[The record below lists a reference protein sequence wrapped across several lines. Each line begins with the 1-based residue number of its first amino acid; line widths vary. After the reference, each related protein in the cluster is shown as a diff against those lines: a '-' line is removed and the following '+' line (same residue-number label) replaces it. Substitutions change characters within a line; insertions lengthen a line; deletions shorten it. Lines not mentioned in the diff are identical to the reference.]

1 MNIETIT
8 TQLETKHDD
17 KENTK
22 NPEEIEMCCVIDIS
36 NKKDFVIYLENK
48 LDIDIGYY
56 FWKKYVASA
65 FWSNI
70 STPVNLIITLL
81 TAVTTAHSAS
91 NDIISENTSVR
102 LGVIA
107 LVITTMN
114 TFFRPH
120 TKMSQSIDMMKKW
133 IELGNDFE
141 EIYYSENK
149 YNTNADNIIKTYK
162 EYQIRA
168 NNLKEAE
175 GPETMNFLT
184 DFIHFISN
192 KLCLRKYQKWLD
204 TNKEIMKDARMINKE
219 EKLEEINKNKKWWSC
234 N

>member
-1 MNIETIT
+1 MNTENNDYKD
-8 TQLETKHDD
+8 TKD
-17 KENTK
+17 TK
-22 NPEEIEMCCVIDIS
+22 QEEIELCCVIDIN
-36 NKKDFVIYLENK
+36 NKKDFVIYLESK

-70 STPVNLIITLL
+70 STPINLIITLL
-81 TAVTTAHSAS
+81 TAITTAHTAS
-91 NDIISENTSVR
+91 NQIISEDTSVK
-102 LGVIA
+102 LGVIT
-107 LVITTMN
+107 LVITAMN

-120 TKMSQSIDMMKKW
+120 TKMSQSIELMKKW

-141 EIYYSENK
+141 ETYYSEYK
-149 YNTNADNIIKTYK
+149 YNTNADTIIKTYK
-162 EYQIRA
+162 EFQVRA
-168 NNLKEAE
+168 NQLKEAE

-184 DFIHFISN
+184 DLIHIISN

-204 TNKEIMKDARMINKE
+204 TNKEIMRDSRIIKKE
-219 EKLEEINKNKKWWSC
+219 EKIEEINDINNKKHYKKWLCW